1 MGSNKVILIL
11 LIISVLTAI
20 ARADED
26 PIFNCFEYYK
36 DGNIDRAEFW
46 AKKAVKEKPENA
58 YSYICHGMVL
68 YKRGYIN
75 RALNCFRIAEVKAR
89 GLAQLN
95 LVYHWLGI
103 LYEEAGDLSQ
113 ALTYN
118 LFYLEIAKG
127 SGNLE
132 AVGIALN
139 NIASL
144 YERVGDINN
153 AILYYEESLKYPRSS
168 VSVASTYNNLA
179 LIYAERDKLDKA
191 EELIEKAI
199 YYAEGSGLDEGIYR
213 LNKGYILWKK
223 GKLGKAQEEINKG
236 LRVIRKYKDRYW
248 EAVAYKYL
256 ALVYKDTGAIFLAK
270 RYMKLSRDIAKK
282 VGAYQLYR
290 DADRALRNM

>member
-1 MGSNKVILIL
+1 MGSYKVILL
-11 LIISVLTAI
+11 LILIFPFLASAE
-20 ARADED
+20 ED

-36 DGNIDRAEFW
+36 DGNIKKAEFW
-46 AKKAVKEKPENA
+46 SKRAIKEKPDNA

-75 RALNCFRIAEVKAR
+75 RSLNCFKIAEVKAKN
-89 GLAQLN
+89 LAQLN

-103 LYEEAGDLSQ
+103 LYEEVGDLSH
-113 ALTYN
+113 ALIYN

-199 YYAEGSGLDEGIYR
+199 YYGEGSGLDEGIYR

-223 GKLGKAQEEINKG
+223 GRLKKAKREINEG
-236 LRVIRKYKDRYW
+236 LKIVRKYKDKYW

-256 ALVYKDTGAIFLAK
+256 ALIYRDTGAIFLAK
-270 RYMKLSRDIAKK
+270 KYMKLSRDIAKK

-290 DADRALRNM
+290 DADKALRNM